1 MKKLCLSLLAII
13 LLSGLALAEPAKS
26 SYDLQVTNLYSA
38 QDENS
43 NVVYRVPIVAKVHD
57 ISEDGNWYKVEISY
71 NIGPFNYT
79 YVGWAKIPIGTILA
93 EREKRLE
100 KVAKVIPPDL
110 SEE

>member
-1 MKKLCLSLLAII
+1 MRKLYLSLLVII

-43 NVVYRVPIVAKVHD
+43 SVVYKVPIMAKVHD
-57 ISEDGNWYKVEISY
+57 ISEDGNWYLVEISY
-71 NIGPFNYT
+71 KIGPLSYT
-79 YVGWAKIPIGTILA
+79 YVGWAKIPIGEILA

-100 KVAKVIPPDL
+100 KVAKVVPPEQ